1 MKNLFL
7 LFVIAMI
14 HGCGCVAFAQLT
26 PNTQR
31 YFEYLPTSVNLIK
44 NPSARLNKN
53 NVTATGTVTVTNVAA
68 SGNNPSYFTLGAIS
82 TLGYAEFALNPVK
95 SKDTS
100 GSCEFKGQYF
110 GTEASKYSARIF
122 NNTTE
127 ILKVTLKNTTS
138 DLPGGG
144 PWGEFSVGA
153 PCSSTPKVRIYA
165 DAVGLVLNV
174 TNLYYDKATN
184 IGTYTPPSDFGAFVT
199 AAGAISLVTPV
210 GSNILPGSATV
221 SDTSLFTM
229 ALTGLTSTPKCWAS
243 VNLGTS
249 TVTPSAF
256 VSSVTNTS
264 VSVRTGTVP
273 VGANPS
279 LTKAAVDFTLNCLK
293 TGADAPVAVVR
304 ADQQQLPKTITYT
317 SGSGTYTPTP
327 GTVYITVE
335 MVGGGG
341 GGGGSGSGG
350 GTGGAGG
357 NTTLGSSVL
366 TARGGAAGAFNDGGG
381 LGGTTTVSAPAV
393 SILDSQGG
401 TGGSS
406 EQGRAYGF
414 GGIGGA
420 NQISGVSGPVAN
432 LPSQP
437 GKIGGGGGGGG
448 SAGTPVVSGSGG
460 GAGGYIRAK
469 IDNPSPMPYTVG
481 AKGTFGVAG
490 TSGFPGAAGGDGI
503 IIITEY
509 FSPFGAMIIPGME
522 PIGASYHSPT
532 NTTVANNT
540 NHPIFFGTK
549 IWEYGNSYNVAN
561 GEFTVPVGG
570 DGMYQATCDIAYT
583 SGSWTLAQE
592 ASSAIQVDGVT
603 VTVKSIFSQVTASYP
618 VMVPSSI
625 LIQPLTAGQKVR
637 CIAYQNS
644 GSSKTLYTSS
654 IHKFTIVR
662 TGLK

>member
-26 PNTQR
+26 PNTQT

-127 ILKVTLKNTTS
+127 ILKVTLRNTTS

-184 IGTYTPPSDFGAFVT
+184 IGTYTPPSDFGAFVS

-243 VNLGTS
+243 VNSGTS

-256 VSSVTNTS
+256 VSSVTATS

-273 VGANPS
+273 VGASPS

-293 TGADAPVAVVR
+293 TGADAPVTAVR

-327 GTVYITVE
+327 GTVYIDVE
-335 MVGGGG
+335 VVGAGSGGAGSGTASQGSGGAGGSTTFGTSLITSSGGGAASGGGG
-341 GGGGSGSGG
+341 GGGAGGAGTVNSPAFTIEPTVSVTGQGNSLANPSSVGLAGGIGGDLGYGSGRSGYYNSSGATGPASSGG
-350 GTGGAGG
+350 GGQGGGSGFTAGSITGAGGGSGAKVKARILYPSGNYTYSVGAGGAGG
-357 NTTLGSSVL
+357 T
-366 TARGGAAGAFNDGGG
+366 
-381 LGGTTTVSAPAV
+381 
-393 SILDSQGG
+393 
-401 TGGSS
+401 
-406 EQGRAYGF
+406 
-414 GGIGGA
+414 
-420 NQISGVSGPVAN
+420 
-432 LPSQP
+432 
-437 GKIGGGGGGGG
+437 
-448 SAGTPVVSGSGG
+448 AGTNGFAG
-460 GAGGYIRAK
+460 GAGG
-469 IDNPSPMPYTVG
+469 
-481 AKGTFGVAG
+481 
-490 TSGFPGAAGGDGI
+490 SGRI
-503 IIITEY
+503 VITEY
-509 FSPFGAMIIPGME
+509 FSPFGAMIIATNDLTPVDAFLSSQTTTAGTLQKLNIVATVNSNGLFSGGTFTAKDKCNYLVNAGADIGPFSTGPGAFVQTVLAIYKNGGE
-522 PIGASYHSPT
+522 FRRRNGTSSSVPSPISLSAIVPLNSGET
-532 NTTVANNT
+532 L
-540 NHPIFFGTK
+540 
-549 IWEYGNSYNVAN
+549 ELYGNPGTGN
-561 GEFTVPVGG
+561 GN
-570 DGMYQATCDIAYT
+570 GMGNI
-583 SGSWTLAQE
+583 SM
-592 ASSAIQVDGVT
+592 QVI
-603 VTVKSIFSQVTASYP
+603 KLP
-618 VMVPSSI
+618 N
-625 LIQPLTAGQKVR
+625 
-637 CIAYQNS
+637 CN
-644 GSSKTLYTSS
+644 
-654 IHKFTIVR
+654 
-662 TGLK
+662 